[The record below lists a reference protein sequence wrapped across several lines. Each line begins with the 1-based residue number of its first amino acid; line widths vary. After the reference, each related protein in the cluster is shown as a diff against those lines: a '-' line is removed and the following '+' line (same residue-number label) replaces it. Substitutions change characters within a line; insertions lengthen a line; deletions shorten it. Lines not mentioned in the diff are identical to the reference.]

1 MMRVDSR
8 SISGRLLLGILAC
21 SVLLTGCGDK
31 NGSKHSDDGRSY
43 GGTIE
48 GAVKEVV
55 HTAFFDVTVDQ
66 AEQNEVFAFQD
77 GLYRA
82 EEGNTYLAVEL
93 TITNTYEKDLPM
105 SITDFTLDYEG
116 NTSEDPLIGYG
127 RSELLQE
134 QYLEN
139 EFTLKQGES
148 ISGSILFQVKKMD
161 SYTLRYQEYY
171 EDGFHGDTM
180 EISFTPG
187 VREVMDEEA
196 GKAGQDQNTEAG
208 GQETGADEQEGGDA
222 AGADEQESGDAA
234 GADAQKS
241 GDAAGADA
249 QEAGAEDVSQDASP
263 EAGEQ

>member
-1 MMRVDSR
+1 MKRVGSR
-8 SISGRLLLGILAC
+8 SIGGRLLLGVLAC
-21 SVLLTGCGDK
+21 SVLLSGCGNK
-31 NGSKHSDDGRSY
+31 NGSKQSEDGRSY

-48 GAVKEVV
+48 GAVQEAV
-55 HTAFFDVTVDQ
+55 HTAFFDVTVDR

-105 SITDFTLDYEG
+105 SISDFTLDYEG

-148 ISGSILFQVKKMD
+148 ISGTILFHVKKTD
-161 SYTLRYQEYY
+161 SYKLCYQEYY

-187 VREVMDEEA
+187 VLKLPDEA
-196 GKAGQDQNTEAG
+196 GKAGQDQNTEAD
-208 GQETGADEQEGGDA
+208 GQETGADETGGGDA
-222 AGADEQESGDAA
+222 AGADEPESGDAE
-234 GADAQKS
+234 
-241 GDAAGADA
+241 
-249 QEAGAEDVSQDASP
+249 EAGAEDPSG